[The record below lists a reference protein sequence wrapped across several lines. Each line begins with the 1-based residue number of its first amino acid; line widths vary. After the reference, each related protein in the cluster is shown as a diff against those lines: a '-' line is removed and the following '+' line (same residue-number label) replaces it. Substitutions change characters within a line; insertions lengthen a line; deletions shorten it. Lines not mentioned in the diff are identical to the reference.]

1 MRLKKRIEEAKKA
14 LRGNS
19 GAGLL
24 VVVITALVVLLLG
37 SALLY
42 ASYNVYVL
50 RLTQRKSETNFTSA
64 DAGMEEIRA
73 GLQGVSSDAIGA
85 GYDNVI
91 ANYTSGATEETFRDG
106 YFKCLFNWQDE
117 NNVKLFTGSSPKSIS
132 SYNVEVLK
140 GFLAPVPGTAEYTLT
155 SDGPDGTTGTVEQS
169 TDNGTL
175 TLKNLKLT
183 YIRNGYE
190 TTISTDLYL
199 AVPPC
204 HHCGQGRGSSAQAEP
219 DYRRRHVCRFRRYRR
234 RGNGERERQ
243 SHPRRGPDL

>member
-1 MRLKKRIEEAKKA
+1 MAMRLKKRIEEAKKA

-91 ANYTSGATEETFRDG
+91 APSGPATTM
-106 YFKCLFNWQDE
+106 
-117 NNVKLFTGSSPKSIS
+117 SSQTTPAGPRRKPSATAIS
-132 SYNVEVLK
+132 S
-140 GFLAPVPGTAEYTLT
+140 A
-155 SDGPDGTTGTVEQS
+155 SS
-169 TDNGTL
+169 
-175 TLKNLKLT
+175 
-183 YIRNGYE
+183 I
-190 TTISTDLYL
+190 
-199 AVPPC
+199 
-204 HHCGQGRGSSAQAEP
+204 GRT
-219 DYRRRHVCRFRRYRR
+219 RIM
-234 RGNGERERQ
+234 
-243 SHPRRGPDL
+243 